1 MVPNLV
7 RYIWISMTQKIL
19 VTGGAGYIGSH
30 AVKALCDHG
39 YEVVVLDNLS
49 KGHGQAIDERVSF
62 VHMDLADK
70 HELIEFMKED
80 SFDGVMHFAGSIE
93 VGLSMERPDLFLQ
106 NNVMNGQNLLEA
118 MRATGCNSII
128 FSSTAAVY
136 GNPKTIPIPEDAH
149 LEPTNYYGVTKLLF
163 ENLLQKY
170 DEFYGFN
177 YCALRY
183 FNAAGADAAGNLGE
197 SHNPETHLI
206 PRVLGAIV
214 GTSELK
220 IFGTDYD
227 TKDGTCVRDYIHV
240 IDLVAAHVLALEY
253 LFKEKKSGV
262 FNLGN
267 GHGFTVKEV
276 ISAAEKVTGKK
287 VPYEEGARREGDPAV
302 LVADSSK
309 AKRILG
315 WNPAHAEL
323 EEIIASAW
331 KWHSSHP
338 RGYT

>member
-1 MVPNLV
+1 MGRSLV
-7 RYIWISMTQKIL
+7 KSILIDAMAEKIL

-30 AVKALCDHG
+30 AVKALCDHD

-49 KGHGQAIDERVSF
+49 KGHGGAIDVRASF
-62 VHMDLADK
+62 VHMDLANKDD
-70 HELIEFMKED
+70 LVAFMKEE
-80 SFDGVMHFAGSIE
+80 SFDGVIHFAGSIE
-93 VGLSMERPDLFLQ
+93 AGLSMQEPDLFLQ

-118 MRATGCNSII
+118 MRASDCTNII

-136 GNPKTIPIPEDAH
+136 GNPEEIPIAENAR

-170 DEFYGFN
+170 DEFYGFK

-183 FNAAGADAAGNLGE
+183 FNAAGADVSGDLGE
-197 SHNPETHLI
+197 AHDPETHLI
-206 PRVLGAIV
+206 PRILGTAD
-214 GTSELK
+214 LK

-240 IDLVAAHVLALEY
+240 TDLVDAHVLALKY
-253 LFKEKKSGV
+253 LFKEKKSDV

-267 GHGFTVKEV
+267 GNGFTVKEV
-276 ISAAEKVTGKK
+276 IAATEKALGKEI
-287 VPYEEGARREGDPAV
+287 PYEEAPRREGDPAV

-309 AKRILG
+309 AKKILG
-315 WNPAHAEL
+315 WDPQYADL

-331 KWHSSHP
+331 KWHSAHP
-338 RGYT
+338 EGYA